1 MNMNYKKVNT
11 ILKDIKKNPNHRNA
25 YTEDELEQAVDVV
38 NSRLQHQ
45 IDGLEQIIKTNN
57 ERTGTEEAT
66 VLEAMDQYRSELERK
81 QAAANKKKVS
91 KYIV

>member
-91 KYIV
+91 KDIV

>member
-66 VLEAMDQYRSELERK
+66 VLEAMDQYRLELERK

-91 KYIV
+91 KDIM